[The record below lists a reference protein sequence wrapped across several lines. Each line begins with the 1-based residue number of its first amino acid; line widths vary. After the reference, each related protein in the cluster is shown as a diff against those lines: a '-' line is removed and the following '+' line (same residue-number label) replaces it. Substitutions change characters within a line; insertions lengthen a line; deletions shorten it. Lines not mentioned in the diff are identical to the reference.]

1 MQGNE
6 LKGNELK
13 GHCRNLSEKDGA
25 LHQGGTSACGEK
37 QPDSG
42 STWKVV
48 QVGFVNGPVVRYQS
62 KETVKDYTKALGLIN

>member
-1 MQGNE
+1 MTQGNE
-6 LKGNELK
+6 SK

-48 QVGFVNGPVVRYQS
+48 QVGFVNGPVVRY
-62 KETVKDYTKALGLIN
+62 